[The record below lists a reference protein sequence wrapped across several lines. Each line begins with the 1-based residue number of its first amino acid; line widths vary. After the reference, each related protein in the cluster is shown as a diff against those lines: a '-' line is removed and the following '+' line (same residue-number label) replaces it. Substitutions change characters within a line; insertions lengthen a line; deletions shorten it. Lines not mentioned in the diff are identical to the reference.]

1 MEKKSKIFVAGG
13 TGMVGR
19 AILKNLVASG
29 YQNIVSNYHNRKPE
43 LKSRDVN
50 RFVHMD
56 LKRQADV
63 NLFFGN
69 EKPEYVFLAAAKV
82 GGILANNTY
91 KAEFIYDNT
100 MIAANV
106 IHAAYENGVKK
117 LLNLGSSCIYPKL
130 APQPMKEKY
139 LLSGELEPTNEPY
152 AIAKIAAIKLCR
164 YYNEQYETNFLSV
177 MPTNLYGPHDN
188 FNLETSHVLPALIRK
203 FYLAKLLRGAE
214 DRVDDNYKEIAQDLK
229 RFSFGFNFSLDNV
242 SKRNLNHNLKLILEE
257 AGIAGKYVT
266 LWGSGEAGRE
276 FLYVDDLADACVFI
290 MENFAYKDI
299 GEFVNI
305 GSGKDIKIKDLA
317 ELIKEIVGYKGEI
330 RHDLTKPDGTPWKL
344 LDVSRVES
352 LGWRP
357 KIYLREGIKKTI
369 EWYSNFEPH
378 GIGR

>member
-1 MEKKSKIFVAGG
+1 
-13 TGMVGR
+13 
-19 AILKNLVASG
+19 
-29 YQNIVSNYHNRKPE
+29 
-43 LKSRDVN
+43 
-50 RFVHMD
+50 
-56 LKRQADV
+56 
-63 NLFFGN
+63 
-69 EKPEYVFLAAAKV
+69 
-82 GGILANNTY
+82 
-91 KAEFIYDNT
+91 
-100 MIAANV
+100 
-106 IHAAYENGVKK
+106 
-117 LLNLGSSCIYPKL
+117 
-130 APQPMKEKY
+130 MKEKY

-242 SKRNLNHNLKLILEE
+242 SKRNLNHNLKLILEK

-357 KIYLREGIKKTI
+357 KTYLREGIKKTI
-369 EWYSNFEPH
+369 EWYTNFEPH

>member
-1 MEKKSKIFVAGG
+1 MKKESKIFVAGG
-13 TGMVGR
+13 SGMVGR
-19 AILKNLVASG
+19 AILNNLVASG
-29 YQNIVSNYHNRKPE
+29 YRNIVSNYHNRKPE
-43 LKSRDVN
+43 LKSQDVN

-63 NLFFGN
+63 NSFFEN
-69 EKPEYVFLAAAKV
+69 EKPEYVYLAAAKV

-106 IHAAYENGVKK
+106 IHAAYKNGVKK

-130 APQPMKEKY
+130 ATQPMKEKY

-214 DRVDDNYKEIAQDLK
+214 DRVDDNYKELVQDLK
-229 RFSFGFNFSLDNV
+229 RFPFGFNFSLDNV

-290 MENFAYKDI
+290 MENFEYKDI